1 MENDIWNKWS
11 MGTLNEKIKKQER
24 KGNKEKCKMT
34 FQIWK
39 WENKWR
45 KGAKKKWRKPQ
56 KWKQPYIWW

>member
-34 FQIWK
+34 FQI
-39 WENKWR
+39 
-45 KGAKKKWRKPQ
+45 
-56 KWKQPYIWW
+56 